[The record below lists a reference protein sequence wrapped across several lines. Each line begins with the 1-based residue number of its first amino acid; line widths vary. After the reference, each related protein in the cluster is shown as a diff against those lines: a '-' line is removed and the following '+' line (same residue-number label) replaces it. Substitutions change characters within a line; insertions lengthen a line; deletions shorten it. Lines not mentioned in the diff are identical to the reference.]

1 MTSLAK
7 RSDSTLIDAALL
19 ALGGGLMFVGGT
31 HATRGEDHS
40 RIGVPGALLTVAGAG
55 IMVYAAYRIK
65 PSAGAAL
72 GAVLLTV
79 AYVNEHRRSLG
90 MPDLIPGV
98 SLPWSGSS
106 GSSGS
111 SWHRES

>member
-1 MTSLAK
+1 MVKSLLSK
-7 RSDSTLIDAALL
+7 RGDSTLVDAALL
-19 ALGGGLMFVGGT
+19 ALGGGLMFIGGS
-31 HATRGEDHS
+31 HATRGKDHEK
-40 RIGVPGALLTVAGAG
+40 IGVPGALLTVAGAG

-90 MPDLIPGV
+90 MPDLVPGV
-98 SLPWSGSS
+98 SLPWGRAE
-106 GSSGS
+106 GT
-111 SWHRES
+111 